1 MILGFGHRE
10 LSDGTRF
17 TTRAGSASAGARI
30 AALLATA
37 ALHMLALAGLMF
49 LTITKQG
56 VGQEPVHDLTVISL
70 PPSPHA
76 EPPSPRKVQVS
87 APILT
92 KASVQQQAAPSNAL
106 SAPLP
111 STATSAPVK
120 PAEAAVEP
128 MLPSAAASHVEA
140 GDDVLRDYQA
150 IIWRHIAAHKP
161 RGVQIRGT
169 VTVRFQLD
177 RDGTVLAL
185 DIVRSSGNFN
195 LDRIALRAIR
205 QSGAFPAPPSGLASS
220 QLHFIIPID
229 FR

>member
-17 TTRAGSASAGARI
+17 ATRAGPASTGARI
-30 AALLATA
+30 TALLATIT
-37 ALHMLALAGLMF
+37 LHILVFAGLMH

-56 VGQEPVHDLTVISL
+56 SDQKPVHHLTVISL
-70 PPSPHA
+70 PPPRS
-76 EPPSPRKVQVS
+76 EPPSPRKAQVA

-92 KASVQQQAAPSNAL
+92 KASVQQLAAPSNTL

-111 STATSAPVK
+111 PTATSAPVK
-120 PAEAAVEP
+120 PAEAAVELTQP
-128 MLPSAAASHVEA
+128 PAAASHVEA
-140 GDDVLRDYQA
+140 ADDVLRDYQA

-161 RGVQIRGT
+161 RGVQTRGT

-177 RDGTVLAL
+177 RDGAVLAL

-195 LDRIALRAIR
+195 LDRIALRVIR

-220 QLHFIIPID
+220 QLHFTVPID

>member
-1 MILGFGHRE
+1 MMGFGHRE

-17 TTRAGSASAGARI
+17 AARAGSTSAGARI

-49 LTITKQG
+49 LTTTKQG
-56 VGQEPVHDLTVISL
+56 GGQEPVHYLTVISL
-70 PPSPHA
+70 PPPPHA
-76 EPPSPRKVQVS
+76 EPPSPRKVQVA
-87 APILT
+87 APILI
-92 KASVQQQAAPSNAL
+92 KAPVQQRAASVKAL
-106 SAPLP
+106 SEPLSP
-111 STATSAPVK
+111 TATSAPAK
-120 PAEAAVEP
+120 LAEAAVEP
-128 MLPSAAASHVEA
+128 MLPPAAASHVEA
-140 GDDVLRDYQA
+140 ADDVLRDYQA

-177 RDGTVLAL
+177 RDGAVLAL

-195 LDRIALRAIR
+195 LDRIALRAIH
-205 QSGAFPAPPSGLASS
+205 QSGAFPPPPLGLASS